1 MNNPKLYITCPGCGR
16 RLCKAVPGSELEQDC
31 PKCQS
36 TVLIEVDSDGKVT
49 TRIVT
54 FKAAS

>member
-1 MNNPKLYITCPGCGR
+1 M
-16 RLCKAVPGSELEQDC
+16 CKAVPGSELEQDC

-36 TVLIEVDSDGKVT
+36 TVLIEVDADGKVT